1 MAQLAPTPTASGFE
15 RPVRAKAHRALRSR
29 SMGFLHLP
37 MTASLYL
44 IIAALLSMSIGLL
57 GFASALLNTPPA
69 SLMGR

>member
-1 MAQLAPTPTASGFE
+1 
-15 RPVRAKAHRALRSR
+15 
-29 SMGFLHLP
+29 MGFLHLP